1 MSARNLILLFVA
13 LLVAGSTAYFARGL
27 MTRPPQQV
35 VVQAPAPPPP
45 SSSAI
50 LVAAGDLPAGTL
62 LLEEHL
68 KWQPWPENS
77 MGPNYIKQTDADIKS
92 YVGAVVRRGI
102 SAGQPIMPSLI
113 VKPGDRGF
121 LAAVLKPGMRAV
133 SVGVTDVAGIAHL
146 IMPGDRVDLLLTQTL
161 VPVPGTEES
170 GNQDRKGAETVLE
183 NIRILAVDT
192 VLDDVKE
199 QAIDGK
205 TVTIEV
211 TPKQAE
217 MITIAVEIGRI
228 AFSLRGLEN
237 NGFDRSIVATS
248 ATMPSG
254 DMPASADATDGA
266 DTGADDAPAADATD
280 GATNVVVGGPEDLN
294 EEMDKPWRGESYT
307 LDSEVSRLIVPL
319 NGNGHKVLVFHGTQ
333 AEQLMFK

>member
-27 MTRPPQQV
+27 MTRPAQQV
-35 VVQAPAPPPP
+35 IVQAPAPPPP

-77 MGPNYIKQTDADIKS
+77 MGPNYIKQTDAKVQDFIGS
-92 YVGAVVRRGI
+92 VVRRGI
-102 SAGQPIMPSLI
+102 TTGQPIMPSLI

-121 LAAVLKPGMRAV
+121 LAAVLKAGMRAV
-133 SVGVTDVAGIAHL
+133 SVGVTDVAGISHL
-146 IMPGDRVDLLLTQTL
+146 IMPGDRVDLLLTQTII
-161 VPVPGTEES
+161 PIDGTEES
-170 GNQDRKGAETVLE
+170 GNQDRKAAETVLE

-192 VLDDVKE
+192 VLDDVKN
-199 QAIDGK
+199 QPIDGK

-217 MITIAVEIGRI
+217 MITIAVEMGRI

-248 ATMPSG
+248 ASG
-254 DMPASADATDGA
+254 PADDTA
-266 DTGADDAPAADATD
+266 DTAADGTAAADTAE
-280 GATNVVVGGPEDLN
+280 GSTNIVVGGPEDLDD
-294 EEMDKPWRGESYT
+294 ELDKPWRGESYT
-307 LDSEVSRLIVPL
+307 LDSEVSRLIIPL
-319 NGNGHKVLVFHGTQ
+319 SGTGHKVSVFHGTQ
-333 AEQLMFK
+333 AETLTFK

>member
-1 MSARNLILLFVA
+1 MSARNLILIFVA

-27 MTRPPQQV
+27 MSRPPQQV
-35 VVQAPAPPPP
+35 IVQAPAPPPP
-45 SSSAI
+45 SSSTI

-77 MGPNYIKQTDADIKS
+77 ISPNYIKQTEAKVQDF
-92 YVGAVVRRGI
+92 VGAVVRRGI
-102 SAGQPIMPSLI
+102 IAGQPIMSTMI
-113 VKPGDRGF
+113 VKPGERGF

-133 SVGVTDVAGIAHL
+133 SVAVTDVAGIAHL
-146 IMPGDRVDLLLTQTL
+146 IVPGDRVDLLLTQTII
-161 VPVPGTEES
+161 PVDAAEAS
-170 GNQDRKGAETVLE
+170 ANRDRKAAETVLE

-217 MITIAVEIGRI
+217 MITIAVELGRI

-248 ATMPSG
+248 ATMPTD
-254 DMPASADATDGA
+254 DMAAGTDATAG
-266 DTGADDAPAADATD
+266 TGPTADDTAAETTD
-280 GATNVVVGGPEDLN
+280 GGANVVVGGPEDLG

-307 LDSEVSRLIVPL
+307 LDSEVSRLIVPF
-319 NGNGHKVLVFHGTQ
+319 NGNGHKVSVFHGTQ
-333 AEQLMFK
+333 AEQLTFR

>member
-27 MTRPPQQV
+27 MTRPAPQV

-45 SSSAI
+45 SSSAV

-77 MGPNYIKQTDADIKS
+77 MGPNYIKQTEAKVEDYI
-92 YVGAVVRRGI
+92 GAVVRRGI
-102 SAGQPIMPSLI
+102 TTGQPIMPSLI

-121 LAAVLKPGMRAV
+121 LAAVLKAGMRAV
-133 SVGVTDVAGIAHL
+133 SVGVTDTAGISHL

-161 VPVPGTEES
+161 VPIDTGEEVTD
-170 GNQDRKGAETVLE
+170 QDRKAAETVLE

-192 VLDDVKE
+192 VLDDVKN
-199 QAIDGK
+199 QPIDGK

-217 MITIAVEIGRI
+217 MITIAVELGRI

-237 NGFDRSIVATS
+237 NGFDRSIVATT
-248 ATMPSG
+248 ATMP
-254 DMPASADATDGA
+254 A
-266 DTGADDAPAADATD
+266 DTAAAAD
-280 GATNVVVGGPEDLN
+280 GATAAVDAAADSADGSTNIVVGGPEDLDD
-294 EEMDKPWRGESYT
+294 ELDKPWRGESYT

-319 NGNGHKVLVFHGTQ
+319 GGTGHKVYVYHGTQ
-333 AEQLMFK
+333 AETLTFK

>member
-27 MTRPPQQV
+27 MTRPAQQV

-77 MGPNYIKQTDADIKS
+77 MGPNYIKQTDADIKT

-102 SAGQPIMPSLI
+102 NAGQPIMPSLI

-133 SVGVTDVAGIAHL
+133 SVGVTDVAGISHL
-146 IMPGDRVDLLLTQTL
+146 IMPGDRVDLLLTQTI
-161 VPVPGTEES
+161 VPVSGTEES
-170 GNQDRKGAETVLE
+170 GNQDRKAAETVLE

-199 QAIDGK
+199 QSIDGK

-248 ATMPSG
+248 ATMPTD
-254 DMPASADATDGA
+254 DMAASTDATAGDTAAA
-266 DTGADDAPAADATD
+266 DTTD
-280 GATNVVVGGPEDLN
+280 GATNVVVGGPEDLG

-333 AEQLMFK
+333 AEQLTFK

>member
-1 MSARNLILLFVA
+1 MSARNLILLIVA

-27 MTRPPQQV
+27 MTRPAPQV

-45 SSSAI
+45 SSSAV
-50 LVAAGDLPAGTL
+50 LVAAADLPAGTL

-77 MGPNYIKQTDADIKS
+77 MGPDYIMQTEANIKD

-102 SAGQPIMPSLI
+102 NAGQPIMPSLI

-133 SVGVTDVAGIAHL
+133 SVAVGDVSGIAHL
-146 IMPGDRVDLLLTQTL
+146 IQPGDRVDLLLTETI
-161 VPVPGTEES
+161 VPVDGTETS
-170 GNQDRKGAETVLE
+170 GNQDRKAAETVLE
-183 NIRILAVDT
+183 NIRILAVET
-192 VLDDVKE
+192 VLDDVKK
-199 QAIDGK
+199 QPIDGK

-237 NGFDRSIVATS
+237 HGFDRSIVATS
-248 ATMPSG
+248 TP
-254 DMPASADATDGA
+254 MPAGA
-266 DTGADDAPAADATD
+266 TGADDTDMAADAPAGAAADTTD
-280 GATNVVVGGPEDLN
+280 GATNIVVGGPEDLG

-319 NGNGHKVLVFHGTQ
+319 SGRGHPVSVFHGTQ
-333 AEQLMFK
+333 AETLMFK

>member
-13 LLVAGSTAYFARGL
+13 LLVAGTTAYLARGL
-27 MTRPPQQV
+27 MTRPAPQV

-45 SSSAI
+45 SSSAV
-50 LVAAGDLPAGTL
+50 LVAAADLPSGTL
-62 LLEEHL
+62 LLEEHF

-77 MGPNYIKQTDADIKS
+77 MGPGYIKQTEANVKDF
-92 YVGAVVRRGI
+92 VGAVVRRGI
-102 SAGQPIMPSLI
+102 IAGQPILPAMI
-113 VKPGDRGF
+113 VKPGERGF

-133 SVGVTDVAGIAHL
+133 SVGITDVAGISHL
-146 IMPGDRVDLLLTQTL
+146 ILPGDRVDLLLTQTL
-161 VPVPGTEES
+161 LAEVTGEE
-170 GNQDRKGAETVLE
+170 GGHERKGAETVLE

-192 VLDDVKE
+192 VLNDVKNE
-199 QAIDGK
+199 PIDGK

-248 ATMPSG
+248 TPL
-254 DMPASADATDGA
+254 PANPADAAETA
-266 DTGADDAPAADATD
+266 VAAADDGST
-280 GATNVVVGGPEDLN
+280 TVVVGGPDDLS
-294 EEMDKPWRGESYT
+294 EELEKPWRGESYT

-319 NGNGHKVLVFHGTQ
+319 TGNGHVVSVFHGTT
-333 AEQLMFK
+333 AETLKFK

>member
-13 LLVAGSTAYFARGL
+13 LLVAGTTAYLARGL
-27 MTRPPQQV
+27 MTKPAPQV

-77 MGPNYIKQTDADIKS
+77 MNPNYIKQTDQDIKS
-92 YVGAVVRRGI
+92 FVGAVVRRGI
-102 SAGQPIMPSLI
+102 TAGQPIMPAMI
-113 VKPGDRGF
+113 VKPGERGF

-133 SVGVTDVAGIAHL
+133 SVGVTDVAGISHL
-146 IMPGDRVDLLLTQTL
+146 ILPGDRVDLLLTQTL
-161 VPVPGTEES
+161 VAEPSDEES
-170 GNQDRKGAETVLE
+170 GNKDRKGAETVLE

-192 VLDDVKE
+192 VLNDVKNE
-199 QAIDGK
+199 PIDGK

-248 ATMPSG
+248 APVPG
-254 DMPASADATDGA
+254 DAATDADAG
-266 DTGADDAPAADATD
+266 PAAETADGDA
-280 GATNVVVGGPEDLN
+280 ATNVVVGGPEDLG
-294 EEMDKPWRGESYT
+294 EELEKPWRGESYT

-319 NGNGHKVLVFHGTQ
+319 TGNGHKVAVYHGTS
-333 AEQLMFK
+333 AETLTFK